1 MNLSSLT
8 SADLQR
14 LAKLIALK
22 ETHLAEI
29 ASIDAELAAF
39 GSPDKPATKRG
50 RPAASAG
57 AAAPKVKRGRKRGGR
72 GGRGQ
77 LMEKIISLLKEAGK
91 DGLPVKSIAQS
102 LSLKP
107 QNVHVWFSSTGRKQK
122 EIKKLGPGHF
132 AWVG

>member
-29 ASIDAELAAF
+29 AAIDAELAEF
-39 GSPDKPATKRG
+39 GSARKPAAKRG
-50 RPAASAG
+50 RPAA
-57 AAAPKVKRGRKRGGR
+57 AAATGAKAPKAKRGGKRGGR
-72 GGRGQ
+72 GK
-77 LMEKIISLLKEAGK
+77 LMEKIIGLLKAAGK
-91 DGLPVKSIAQS
+91 EGLPVKSIAES
-102 LSLKP
+102 LKLKP
-107 QNVHVWFSSTGRKQK
+107 QNVHVWFSSTGRKVK
-122 EIKKLGPGHF
+122 EIKKLSPGTF

>member
-29 ASIDAELAAF
+29 AIIDAELAEF
-39 GSPDKPATKRG
+39 GSTSKPAAKRG
-50 RPAASAG
+50 RPAG
-57 AAAPKVKRGRKRGGR
+57 TAAVKAPKAKRGGKRGGR
-72 GGRGQ
+72 GK
-77 LMEKIISLLKEAGK
+77 LMEKIIGLLKAAGK
-91 DGLPVKSIAQS
+91 EGLPVKSISES
-102 LSLKP
+102 LKLKP
-107 QNVHVWFSSTGRKQK
+107 QNVHVWFSSTGRKVK
-122 EIKKLGPGHF
+122 EIKKLSPGTF

>member
-29 ASIDAELAAF
+29 ASIDAELAEF
-39 GSPDKPATKRG
+39 GSVSKPAAKRG
-50 RPAASAG
+50 RPAVAT
-57 AAAPKVKRGRKRGGR
+57 AAKEPKAPKAKRGGKRGGR
-72 GGRGQ
+72 GK
-77 LMEKIISLLKEAGK
+77 LMEKIIGLLKAAGK
-91 DGLPVKSIAQS
+91 EGLPVKSISES
-102 LSLKP
+102 LKLKP
-107 QNVHVWFSSTGRKQK
+107 QNVHVWFSSTGRKVK
-122 EIKKLGPGHF
+122 EIKKLSPGTF

>member
-22 ETHLAEI
+22 ESHLAEI
-29 ASIDAELAAF
+29 ARIDAELAQF
-39 GSPDKPATKRG
+39 GSGNTPAAKRG
-50 RPAASAG
+50 RPAG
-57 AAAPKVKRGRKRGGR
+57 AAVGAKAPSGKRGRKR

-77 LMEKIISLLKEAGK
+77 LMEKIIGLLKEAGK
-91 DGLPVKSIAQS
+91 EGLPVKSIAGS
-102 LSLKP
+102 LKLKP
-107 QNVHVWFSSTGRKQK
+107 QNVHVWFSSTGRKVK
-122 EIKKLGPGHF
+122 EIKKLGPGLF

>member
-8 SADLQR
+8 SADLRR

-29 ASIDAELAAF
+29 ASIDAELAEF
-39 GSPDKPATKRG
+39 GSAAKPAAKRG
-50 RPAASAG
+50 RPAASDE
-57 AAAPKVKRGRKRGGR
+57 AATPKVKRGRKRGGR
-72 GGRGQ
+72 GQ
-77 LMEKIISLLKEAGK
+77 LMEKIVSLLKEAGK
-91 DGLPVKSIAQS
+91 NGLPVKSIAES

-122 EIKKLGPGHF
+122 EIKKLSPGHF
-132 AWVG
+132 AWIG